1 MWEDISP
8 YLSAVVLIGGAGA
21 VIWKLLKPVFAL
33 VKDFKAFRREYEM
46 DKKNATDRLSKLEG
60 HDQNDA
66 ETFRGIEKAL
76 LSIVNHMIDGN
87 GIEALKAARNDLQEL
102 ILK

>member
-33 VKDFKAFRREYEM
+33 VKEFKAFRREYEM
-46 DKKNATDRLSKLEG
+46 DKKETREKIEKLED
-60 HDQNDA
+60 HDRNDQA
-66 ETFRGIEKAL
+66 TFKGMEKAL

-87 GIEALKAARNDLQEL
+87 GLEGLKAARNDLQEL

>member
-1 MWEDISP
+1 MWENISP

-21 VIWKLLKPVFAL
+21 VIWKILKPVFAL
-33 VKDFKAFRREYEM
+33 VKEFKAFKREYEM
-46 DKKNATDRLSKLEG
+46 DKKETREKIDKLED
-60 HDQNDA
+60 HDRNDQA
-66 ETFRGIEKAL
+66 TFKGMEKAL

-87 GIEALKAARNDLQEL
+87 GLEGLKAARNDLQEL

>member
-21 VIWKLLKPVFAL
+21 VIWKVLKPVFAL
-33 VKDFKAFRREYEM
+33 VKEFKAFRREYEM
-46 DKKNATDRLSKLEG
+46 DKKETREKIDKLED
-60 HDQNDA
+60 HDRNDQA
-66 ETFRGIEKAL
+66 TFKGMEKAL

-87 GIEALKAARNDLQEL
+87 GLEGLKAARNDLQEL

>member
-21 VIWKLLKPVFAL
+21 VIWKILKPVFAL
-33 VKDFKAFRREYEM
+33 VKEFRAFKREYDM
-46 DKKNATDRLSKLEG
+46 DKKDTKSRLDKLED
-60 HDQNDA
+60 HDRNDQA
-66 ETFRGIEKAL
+66 TFKGMEKAL

-87 GIEALKAARNDLQEL
+87 GLEGLKAARNDLQEL

>member
-21 VIWKLLKPVFAL
+21 VIWKILKPVFAL
-33 VKDFKAFRREYEM
+33 VKEFKAFRREYEM
-46 DKKNATDRLSKLEG
+46 DKKETREKIEKLED
-60 HDQNDA
+60 HDRNDQA
-66 ETFRGIEKAL
+66 TFKGMEKAL

-87 GIEALKAARNDLQEL
+87 GLEGLKAARNDLQEL

>member
-1 MWEDISP
+1 MLPISP

-21 VIWKLLKPVFAL
+21 VIWKVLKPVFAL
-33 VKDFKAFRREYEM
+33 VKEFKAFKREYEM
-46 DKKNATDRLSKLEG
+46 DKKETREKIEKLED
-60 HDQNDA
+60 HDRNDQA
-66 ETFRGIEKAL
+66 TFKGMEKAL

-87 GIEALKAARNDLQEL
+87 GLEGLKAARNDLQEL

>member
-21 VIWKLLKPVFAL
+21 VIWKLLKPVFTL
-33 VKDFKAFRREYEM
+33 VKEFKAFRREYEM
-46 DKKNATDRLSKLEG
+46 DKKETREKIEKLED
-60 HDQNDA
+60 HDRNDQA
-66 ETFRGIEKAL
+66 TFKGMEKAL

-87 GIEALKAARNDLQEL
+87 GLEGLKAARNDLQEL

>member
-8 YLSAVVLIGGAGA
+8 YLSAVVLIGGAAA
-21 VIWKLLKPVFAL
+21 VIWKILKPVFAL
-33 VKDFKAFRREYEM
+33 VKEFKAFRREYEM
-46 DKKNATDRLSKLEG
+46 DKKETREKIEKLED
-60 HDQNDA
+60 HDRNDQA
-66 ETFRGIEKAL
+66 TFKGMEKAL

-87 GIEALKAARNDLQEL
+87 GLEGLKAARNDLQEL

>member
-21 VIWKLLKPVFAL
+21 VIWKVLKPVFAL
-33 VKDFKAFRREYEM
+33 VKEFKAFRREYEM
-46 DKKNATDRLSKLEG
+46 DKKETREKIEKLED
-60 HDQNDA
+60 HDRNDQA
-66 ETFRGIEKAL
+66 TFKGMEKAL

-87 GIEALKAARNDLQEL
+87 GLEGLKAARNDLQEL

>member
-1 MWEDISP
+1 MWEDVSP

-21 VIWKLLKPVFAL
+21 VIWKILKPVFAL
-33 VKDFKAFRREYEM
+33 VKEFKAFRREYEM
-46 DKKNATDRLSKLEG
+46 DKKETREKIEKLED
-60 HDQNDA
+60 HDRNDQA
-66 ETFRGIEKAL
+66 TFKGMEKAL

-87 GIEALKAARNDLQEL
+87 GLEGLKAARNDLQEL

>member
-21 VIWKLLKPVFAL
+21 VIWKILKPVFAL
-33 VKDFKAFRREYEM
+33 VKEFKAFKREYEM
-46 DKKNATDRLSKLEG
+46 DKKETREKIDKLED
-60 HDQNDA
+60 HDRNDQA
-66 ETFRGIEKAL
+66 TFKGMEKAL

-87 GIEALKAARNDLQEL
+87 GLEGLKAARNDLQEL

>member
-21 VIWKLLKPVFAL
+21 VIWKVLKPVFAL
-33 VKDFKAFRREYEM
+33 VKEFKAFKREYEM
-46 DKKNATDRLSKLEG
+46 DKKETREKIDKLED
-60 HDQNDA
+60 HDRNDQA
-66 ETFRGIEKAL
+66 TFKGMEKAL

-87 GIEALKAARNDLQEL
+87 GLEGLKAARNDLQEL